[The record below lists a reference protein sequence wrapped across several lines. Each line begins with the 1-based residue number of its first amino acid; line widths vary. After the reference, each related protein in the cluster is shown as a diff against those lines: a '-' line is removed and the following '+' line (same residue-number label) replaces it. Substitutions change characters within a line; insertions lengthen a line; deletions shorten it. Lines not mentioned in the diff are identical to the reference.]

1 MRVFLSFFF
10 SFTLILSVAWASDTL
25 IARKSL
31 WKYYDDSLLLP
42 ISWKIAGYSDS
53 AWKEGYAELGYGEG
67 DENTVINYGANVNNK
82 RISSYYRKKI
92 IIPTSIDYDSYTFTI
107 YQDDGIVLYIN
118 GNEVFRNNIYGVVTP
133 YTLAKD
139 ANNDGKTP
147 LKITINPAF
156 FREGANL
163 IAAEIH
169 QSSAYTDDASFDMQV
184 IANTHPII
192 TRGPYLQ
199 KISPTS
205 ATIRWQTSTE
215 TNSMLSYK
223 NQQGQTFFSMGLDT
237 PSINHEVTL
246 QKLSPKSLYFYKIKS
261 TEVALRWDSTQ
272 YFITAPLTG
281 TSPKT
286 RIWATGDCGNNSLN
300 QFQNMQQQQAYL
312 QGKAADVWLLLG
324 DNAYESGTEYEFEH
338 NFFNV
343 FEPILKHTPLYPAPG
358 NHDYASNY
366 DRQNDHKIPYYD
378 LFSLPENAEAGGIPS
393 HTEAYYSFDYG
404 NIHFLSLDSYGR
416 EDFATRLYDTLG
428 AQVQWIK
435 KDLADTKQKWKIAY
449 WHHPPYT
456 KGSHNSDTEEELI
469 LIRQNLLQILERNGV
484 DLVLCGHSHSYER
497 SYLLNGYYSDAAAF
511 DETLHAKSV
520 STAKYDGSPNSC
532 PYTKDKTGTV
542 YIVSGSAGKVGGT
555 SLGFPHNAMYY
566 SDVWHGGS
574 LMLEIE
580 DNRLD
585 AKWLCADGEIRD
597 NFTLM
602 KGVNK
607 QDTLPVI
614 IGDKITL
621 TASWVG
627 NYIWHTGETKP
638 NLEINITKDTLITV
652 TDEWTCLQDT
662 FFLQLPV
669 SYPLSLQD
677 LNARVIQDNHVLLE
691 WQTTKENNFHHFD
704 IERSTDNVY
713 FTRIGSLPRKSG
725 AGFPKSYAFTDKKAL
740 MNRSYY
746 RLRCLDTQGAGFTS
760 ASVSIYLNE
769 SSPFLIEVYPNPL
782 TAKDNL
788 SLRILSPD
796 SDKHLNIEVLDST
809 GKICLQKE
817 LRGTSFTSFNLENF
831 CGGMYIVRVYGE
843 GLQWSEKI
851 VLGK

>member
-1 MRVFLSFFF
+1 MRITLFFLF
-10 SFTLILSVAWASDTL
+10 SLVVIQYTWASDTL
-25 IARKSL
+25 IAKKSL

-42 ISWKIAGYSDS
+42 INWRSTAYNDS
-53 AWKEGYAELGYGEG
+53 TWKEGYGEFGFGEG
-67 DENTVINYGANVNNK
+67 DENTVINYGTDVNNK

-92 IIPTSIDYDSYTFTI
+92 LVPMATQYDSYTFSI
-107 YQDDGIVLYIN
+107 YKDDGIVLYIN
-118 GNEVFRNNIYGVVTP
+118 GNEVFRYNIYGSVTP

-139 ANNDGKTP
+139 ASNDGKTA
-147 LKITINPAF
+147 LKITLNSSLF
-156 FREGANL
+156 VDGVNMV
-163 IAAEIH
+163 AAEIH
-169 QSSAYTDDASFDMQV
+169 QSSAYTDDASFDLEL
-184 IANTHPII
+184 IGNTHPVI

-199 KISPTS
+199 KVSPTS
-205 ATIRWQTSTE
+205 ATIRWQTSTA
-215 TNSMLSYK
+215 TNSLLSYI
-223 NQQGQTFFSMGLDT
+223 NLQETAIFYAGTNT

-246 QKLSPKSLYFYKIKS
+246 QQLNPKSLYYYKIKT
-261 TEVALRWDSTQ
+261 TEPTFTWDSTQ
-272 YFITAPLTG
+272 YFITFPPKEST
-281 TSPKT
+281 PKT

-312 QGKAADVWLLLG
+312 QGKAADIWLLLG
-324 DNAYESGTEYEFEH
+324 DNAYENGTEYEFQH

-358 NHDYASNY
+358 NHDYAGND

-378 LFSLPENAEAGGIPS
+378 IFSLPENAEIGGVPS

-416 EDFATRLYDTLG
+416 EDSATRLYDTLG

-435 KDLADTKQKWKIAY
+435 KDLAATKQKWKIAY

-456 KGSHNSDTEEELI
+456 KGSHNSDTEDELI

-497 SYLLNGYYSDAAAF
+497 SYLLNGYYSDAASF
-511 DETLHAKSV
+511 DGAVHAKSV

-532 PYTKDKTGTV
+532 PYTKEKTGTV
-542 YIVSGSAGKVGGT
+542 YIVSGSAGKVGGS

-580 DNRLD
+580 GNRLD

-602 KGVNK
+602 KDANIH
-607 QDTLPVI
+607 DTLPVH
-614 IGDKITL
+614 IGDEITL
-621 TASWVG
+621 TASWLG

-652 TDEWTCLQDT
+652 TDEWSCMQDT
-662 FFLQLPV
+662 FFLQLPL
-669 SYPLSLQD
+669 SYPVSLQD
-677 LNARVIQDNHVLLE
+677 FSARVVQENQVLLE
-691 WQTTKENNFHHFD
+691 WQTTKERNFDHFD

-713 FTRIGSLPRKSG
+713 FTRIASLPRKSG
-725 AGFPKSYAFTDKKAL
+725 ANSPKPYSFTDKQAL
-740 MNRSYY
+740 NNRSYY
-746 RLRCLDTQGAGFTS
+746 RLRSLDTQGAGFTS
-760 ASVSIYLNE
+760 PSVTVYLNE
-769 SSPFLIEVYPNPL
+769 NKPFFIEAYPNPL
-782 TAKDNL
+782 TAKDIL
-788 SLRILSPD
+788 FLKILSPD
-796 SDKHLNIEVLDST
+796 SDKHLSVEILDST
-809 GKICLQKE
+809 GKSCLQKE
-817 LRGTSFTSFNLENF
+817 LIGTSFTPLHLENLAE
-831 CGGMYIVRVYGE
+831 GVYIVRVYGE
-843 GLQWSEKI
+843 GLQWSEKVI
-851 VLGK
+851 VGW